1 VLVVQFG
8 QRNTAT
14 MKKDPKKP
22 KRDVKLILHKES
34 IRRLPGSA
42 LGHVA
47 GGGGGA
53 LHGAATVTFPRCCL
67 TR

>member
-1 VLVVQFG
+1 VLVVLFG

-14 MKKDPKKP
+14 MKKDQKKP

-47 GGGGGA
+47 GGGAA
-53 LHGAATVTFPRCCL
+53 LGAATVTFPRCCL